1 MRFQQ
6 REPTMNTIETLYQ
19 KAVAARLNA
28 YAPYSNFL
36 VGSCI
41 ETTSGKL
48 FAACNVEN
56 ASYGVAIC
64 AESSAITAMVAAG
77 EREIKQI
84 MIVVAGPGVSASCG
98 ACRQRI
104 NEFATPETLVHLY
117 DLKGA
122 KQTYQFH
129 ELFPHAFGPKDLG
142 Q

>member
-1 MRFQQ
+1 MMQ
-6 REPTMNTIETLYQ
+6 TIETLFQ
-19 KAVAARLNA
+19 KASAARLNA

-41 ETTSGKL
+41 ETENGKL

-64 AESSAITAMVAAG
+64 AESSAVTAMVAAG
-77 EREIKQI
+77 ERVIKQI
-84 MIVVAGPGVSASCG
+84 AIVVEGPGVSACCG

-104 NEFATPETLVHLY
+104 NEFSTPNTLVHLC
-117 DLKGA
+117 DLKGT
-122 KQTYQFH
+122 KQTYKFH
-129 ELFPHAFGPKDLG
+129 ELFPQPFGPKDLG